1 MRECAR
7 RSERPTQDV
16 LRPEIPDGLE
26 RLQESRH
33 EHRTLGGGEE
43 ESQGDPWVLAWVAA
57 RWVMAPFTEG
67 GWREGVA

>member
-7 RSERPTQDV
+7 CSEWPTQDV
-16 LRPEIPDGLE
+16 LRPEILDGLE

-43 ESQGDPWVLAWVAA
+43 EGQGDPWVLAWVA
-57 RWVMAPFTEG
+57 RWVTALFTEG